1 MQQETLTKEK
11 EDQIS
16 LVQNLKV
23 FEILE
28 KTNLNWSVRKE
39 DLITTTGLLTP
50 NSGIFR
56 NDNNEWLGTTSKKY
70 EPFQNASMVET
81 IVEASEHIGLEITRG
96 GSLSKG
102 KLVYLQMELKEEF
115 IGNSAV
121 KRYVTTLNSHNG
133 KHSVAFGSTNQVVL
147 CQNTYFKVY
156 QELQK
161 FRHNSS
167 AMEKLKIAIN
177 ELTNTIQEDVI
188 LMETFKLM
196 DSVKVTDKA
205 VEDLIQSCFGIDINN
220 APENKRNLEK
230 YNNIIK
236 CVDAELELEGR
247 SMWGLFNSVTR
258 YTNHYGSLNSKSKD
272 KEEYVMKGAGYETNV
287 LAYNNIVKFIEE
299 NTKETI
305 PTK

>member
-1 MQQETLTKEK
+1 MTNSSNATEQEATNLKN
-11 EDQIS
+11 
-16 LVQNLKV
+16 NLKV

-81 IVEASEHIGLEITRG
+81 IVQASEHIGLEITRG

>member
-1 MQQETLTKEK
+1 MTNSNAVIETET
-11 EDQIS
+11 S
-16 LVQNLKV
+16 NLGNNIKT
-23 FEILE
+23 FDILE
-28 KTNLNWSVRKE
+28 KTGLNWSVRKE
-39 DLITTTGLLTP
+39 DLITTTGLHTP

-70 EPFQNASMVET
+70 EPFQNADMVQI
-81 IVEASEHIGLEITRG
+81 IVEASEHIGLEVSKG

-115 IGNSAV
+115 IGNSSV

-133 KHSVAFGSTNQVVL
+133 RHSVAFGSTNQVVL

-156 QELQK
+156 NELQK

-167 AMEKLKIAIN
+167 VQEKLRIAIN

-196 DSVKVTDKA
+196 DSVKVSDKA
-205 VEDLIQSCFGIDINN
+205 IEDLIESCFGIDINN
-220 APENKRNLEK
+220 APENKRKLNK
-230 YNNIIK
+230 YNSLVE
-236 CVDAELELEGR
+236 CLDAELELEGR
-247 SMWGLFNSVTR
+247 TMWGLFNSVTR
-258 YTNHYGSLNSKSKD
+258 YTNHYSNSKD

>member
-1 MQQETLTKEK
+1 MSNLNNATEQETTNLKN
-11 EDQIS
+11 
-16 LVQNLKV
+16 NLKV

-39 DLITTTGLLTP
+39 DLITTTGLHTP

-70 EPFQNASMVET
+70 EPFQNSSMVEI

-133 KHSVAFGSTNQVVL
+133 KHSVAFGSTNEVVI

-167 AMEKLKIAIN
+167 VHEKLKIAIN

-196 DSVKVTDKA
+196 DSIKVTDKA
-205 VEDLIQSCFGIDINN
+205 IEDLVKSCFGIDINN
-220 APENKRNLEK
+220 APENKRGLEK
-230 YNNIIK
+230 HKSIVE
-236 CVDAELELEGR
+236 CLDTELELEGR
-247 SMWGLFNSVTR
+247 TMWGLFNGVTR
-258 YTNHYGSLNSKSKD
+258 YTNHYASQNSKSKD

-287 LAYNNIVKFIEE
+287 LAYDNIVKFIEE
-299 NTKETI
+299 NTKEII